1 MRIRNAANHL
11 NEYKIILLDDDQKY
25 VSKKVEVLKSYGYD
39 VEGET
44 SVVKTLEKLRS
55 KNYDLLI
62 LDYLMDDMRGDKVV
76 EAIRKFDKDLYILL
90 LTGYAEA
97 PALEIMNTLDITA
110 YCEKSNDNNQLLV
123 LIKSALKSVDMMKRV
138 KKTRDGFNRILQAV
152 PKIYK
157 IQAIHLV
164 LQDIISELIEITGP
178 ADAFILVDNYI
189 DYQNQHSDGNLFCG
203 SGVYESGIGSVGDRL
218 LAQIASVRINKRI
231 KLSADGIL
239 MPLNDK
245 GCNTLGV
252 LFIALDGN
260 MKTDEDLIQQIT
272 VFTAIAANA
281 ITNYFLHHTIRIMNE
296 ELQQTKEEKDAWY
309 LSTVETIRLA
319 IDAKDHY
326 TCGHSDKVSEYSV
339 KIGRALG
346 LSESLIDTLKHS
358 GTFHDVGKI
367 GIEDGILKKA
377 GCLTNEEYE
386 EIKKHPQRGALIL
399 SAVSTFKDIVPVV
412 LYHHERYDGRGY
424 PKGLQGNEIP
434 LLARI
439 LSIADALDA
448 MTTDRIYCSRK
459 NLNDTII
466 ELETGSG
473 TQFDPEITEV
483 VIKLIRDRVIEIDD

>member
-1 MRIRNAANHL
+1 MRIRNIDNNL
-11 NEYKIILLDDDQKY
+11 SGYRIILLDDDQKY

-44 SVVKTLEKLRS
+44 VVENALLKLRT
-55 KNYDLLI
+55 KTYDLLI

-110 YCEKSNDNNQLLV
+110 YCEKSNENNQLLI
-123 LIKSALKSVDMMKRV
+123 LIKSALKSVEMMKKV

-157 IQAIHLV
+157 IQSINLV
-164 LQDIISELIEITGP
+164 LKDIISELVEIIGP
-178 ADAFILVDNYI
+178 SDAFILVDNFI
-189 DYQNQHSDGNLFCG
+189 DYQNNHIDGNFFSG
-203 SGVYESGIGSVGDRL
+203 SGTFESGVSSVGDRFL
-218 LAQIASVRINKRI
+218 EQIDFVRTEKRI
-231 KLSADGIL
+231 KLSEDGIF

-245 GCNTLGV
+245 GFDTLGV
-252 LFIALDGN
+252 LYIRINNKAI
-260 MKTDEDLIQQIT
+260 DEDLVQQIT
-272 VFTAIAANA
+272 VFSAIAANA
-281 ITNYFLHHTIRIMNE
+281 ITNYFLQNTIRMINA
-296 ELQQTKEEKDAWY
+296 ELQQTKEEKDHWY

-326 TCGHSDKVSEYSV
+326 TCGHSDNVSEYSV

-346 LSESLIDTLKHS
+346 LSEPLIDTLKHS

-367 GIEDGILKKA
+367 GIEDAILKKA
-377 GCLTNEEYE
+377 CLLTDEEYE

-399 SAVSTFKDIVPVV
+399 SAVSMFKEIVPVV
-412 LYHHERYDGRGY
+412 LYHHERYDGLGY

-448 MTTDRIYCSRK
+448 MTTDRVYSGRK
-459 NLNDTII
+459 NLRDTIK
-466 ELETGSG
+466 ELRTGSG
-473 TQFDPEITEV
+473 TQFDPEIAEV
-483 VIKLIRDRVIEIDD
+483 VIYLINNKIIDIDD